1 MAIANGDAPEQLSSQ
16 ESHSDDTDASHLP
29 PFDKVAESRFCW
41 GELGHNECSVLI
53 DKSYR
58 LVMRWRPNLFRLPWG
73 RVGKLFVS
81 EMARLYS
88 AFASSSGLESIALKA
103 ACLMPGLLLQNSHH
117 GSKIKAKVTQI
128 LEDRLT
134 KWKEGKF
141 KDLLD
146 EGLAIQSRLNKSRG
160 VKQQQ
165 DGPFLDVSRS

>member
-1 MAIANGDAPEQLSSQ
+1 M
-16 ESHSDDTDASHLP
+16 
-29 PFDKVAESRFCW
+29 
-41 GELGHNECSVLI
+41 
-53 DKSYR
+53 
-58 LVMRWRPNLFRLPWG
+58 G

-81 EMARLYS
+81 EMARLYL

-117 GSKIKAKVTQI
+117 GSKVKTKVAQI
-128 LEDRLT
+128 LEDHLT

-146 EGLAIQSRLNKSRG
+146 EGLAIQSRLSKRRS

-165 DGPFLDVSRS
+165 TVPFLGVFRS